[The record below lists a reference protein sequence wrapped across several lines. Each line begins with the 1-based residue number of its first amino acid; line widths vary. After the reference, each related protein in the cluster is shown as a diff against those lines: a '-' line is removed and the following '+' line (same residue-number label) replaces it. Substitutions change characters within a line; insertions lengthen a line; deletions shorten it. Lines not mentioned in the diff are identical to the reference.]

1 MNQPIKKNN
10 TLQTYFKDF
19 NIRQCMEIV
28 NIIVFCILIHLAYM
42 GFSYI
47 DNIKTAMG
55 YHGMQ
60 NIPDNSNL
68 IGYRLSNWGTI
79 KYKDVVYYR
88 SPFLS
93 GKKASESRIFGRVIG
108 LPGDTIEIRS
118 GEVYRNNYKVSEG
131 EYLGQTR
138 FSDSYAPIIV
148 PRNKVYVLLD
158 NRTSGMKPKKLQES
172 DSRHLGLIMGTSI
185 EGTR

>member
-1 MNQPIKKNN
+1 MNHPTKKDSN
-10 TLQTYFKDF
+10 LQKYFKDF

-28 NIIVFCILIHLAYM
+28 NVIVFCILIHLAYM

-55 YHGMQ
+55 YHGML

-79 KYKDVVYYR
+79 KYKDVIYYR
-88 SPFLS
+88 NPFLS
-93 GKKASESRIFGRVIG
+93 SRKVAESRIFGRVIG
-108 LPGDTIEIRS
+108 LPGDIIEIKS
-118 GEVYRNNYKVSEG
+118 GEVYRNNQKLVEMD
-131 EYLGQTR
+131 YLEKTR

-148 PRNKVYVLLD
+148 PRNQVYVLLD
-158 NRTSGMKPKKLQES
+158 NRISGMKPKMLQES